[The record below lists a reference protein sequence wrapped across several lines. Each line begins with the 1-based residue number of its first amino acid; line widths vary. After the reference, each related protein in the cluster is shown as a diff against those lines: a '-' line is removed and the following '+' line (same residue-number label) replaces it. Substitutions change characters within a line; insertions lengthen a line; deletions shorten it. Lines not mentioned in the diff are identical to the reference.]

1 VGDYELHADYDRD
14 GRLTTKAAEYR
25 LRNQEPGAIVVPNLD
40 ADRRRLPARAS
51 GGPRTRAPQTQ
62 DPEKP
67 LPPLPVTRDRDQP
80 VRLAIDDELLPLT
93 VRTNK
98 ASAPA
103 GSQFF
108 LRVKG
113 RARIHVELFDER
125 GAILKHTTGD
135 QDEIPIT
142 PAAAGKDLK
151 LRLEVQAPAGTPAGR
166 SAGAQSILDTH
177 FNPDSDTEDDAAF
190 SIEIRSRDPSGS
202 ETLHDTGLFTIA
214 PMIVVDNA
222 APAMRVYIANNWGT
236 WPSVS
241 EVSEA
246 LDGMRVELI
255 DVPYEASGGD
265 DWLQDHMQHSVVQ
278 GADGYR
284 QVLIHLPRTRNSN
297 ITGGSDDVNLEQF
310 VSSHFA
316 SRNVGVFDDLWKRS
330 FAFRDKS
337 GRAQRISFRGSRVL
351 INSMRR
357 VTKIHAALAGLL
369 TRMDPAGTVEFPD
382 RWSAAR
388 RVLDSRLRQA
398 RAGLGKQPPGPRR
411 VSRDEIA
418 AIEAQIAGV
427 DQQLPFDLEGISL
440 PLDGGSTAVSD
451 DTADKLFVRLD
462 QAHGAFN
469 YGGNIEA
476 SPPLEQAKLG
486 KLVIGNARFPD
497 EDLMDPDLL
506 RLLHQQNK
514 QPLVEINTGWLDVGH
529 VDEVIGFAPDP
540 GQRGGF
546 AILHASSILAMR
558 LLELARERY
567 VSGLPADHPQANN
580 DISPLRESTRLTMD
594 GTHPVT
600 RLFRGKLWPHRHEER
615 SDAGVPAVSEP
626 PRIHQAIARLGFDE
640 VRYRPGPGPLRWYLA
655 DATVREILACE
666 RTSNA
671 ESTNTFIEAIFLT
684 PIVERMKKEFP
695 RARMFAVPVL
705 FDRVDSTAPWSRDAR
720 QIRTSAYTP
729 SVVNFQPVNGRLLV
743 PRPYGPRMLVD
754 DAREVLAKAFDEQ
767 GLPRAVRRLTS
778 SFIRRRKLTTGVY
791 WITAT
796 DLEESKVTRTGVRNL
811 NSPDDLVE
819 QFRDSF
825 PGVSREDIKKRIVNA
840 NRGNF
845 DGVGRWKDEEGALK
859 FVIADDMLDLFE
871 TYVELVAAE
880 LDVPLFWIDAWHY
893 HVHLGGLHCGTNI
906 LRLPRPRSLPDVWTV
921 KGVNRLRRLS

>member
-14 GRLTTKAAEYR
+14 GRLTTRAAEYR
-25 LRNQEPGAIVVPNLD
+25 LRNQKPGAIVVPNLD
-40 ADRRRLPARAS
+40 ADRRRLPAQAT

-62 DPEKP
+62 DPDKP

-80 VRLAIDDELLPLT
+80 VRLAIDDELLPLI

-98 ASAPA
+98 ASAPLD
-103 GSQFF
+103 SQFF
-108 LRVKG
+108 LRVNG
-113 RARIHVELFDER
+113 RAKIHVELFDER
-125 GAILKHTTGD
+125 GNILKRSSGQND
-135 QDEIPIT
+135 VPIT
-142 PAAAGKDLK
+142 PAPQGNDLK

-166 SAGAQSILDTH
+166 ATGAQSILDTH
-177 FNPDSDTEDDAAF
+177 FDPASNTEDEAAF
-190 SIEIRSRDPSGS
+190 SIELRSRDAAGT
-202 ETLHDTGLFTIA
+202 ETLHDSGLFTIA
-214 PMIVVDNA
+214 PMILVDNA
-222 APAMRVYIANNWGT
+222 APAMRLYIANNWGT
-236 WPSVS
+236 WPSVF

-246 LDGMRVELI
+246 LDGTRVELI
-255 DVPYEASGGD
+255 DVPFEASGGD
-265 DWLQDHMQHSVVQ
+265 DWLQDHVQHSVVQ

-330 FAFRDKS
+330 FAFKDKS

-351 INSMRR
+351 VNSMRR
-357 VTKIHAALAGLL
+357 VTKIHGALAGLL
-369 TRMDPAGTVEFPD
+369 ARMDPARKIEFPD
-382 RWSAAR
+382 RWSLVR
-388 RVLDSRLRQA
+388 RALTDELQLVRVNSR
-398 RAGLGKQPPGPRR
+398 KQQPGPRR
-411 VSRDEIA
+411 VTKEEIA
-418 AIEAQIAGV
+418 AIEAQIEGV
-427 DQQLPFDLEGISL
+427 DQQLPFDADGISL
-440 PLDGGSTAVSD
+440 PLDGGPTVVSD
-451 DTADKLFVRLD
+451 DTVDKLFVRLD

-476 SPPLEQAKLG
+476 SPPVEQARLG

-497 EDLMDPDLL
+497 SDLMDPDLL
-506 RLLHQQNK
+506 RLFHQQNK
-514 QPLVEINTGWLDVGH
+514 QPIVEINTGWLDVGH

-540 GQRGGF
+540 GQRSGF

-558 LLELARERY
+558 LLEFARERY

-580 DISPLRESTRLTMD
+580 EISALRESTRLTIE

-600 RLFRGKLWPHRHEER
+600 RLFRGKLWPHKHEAY

-655 DATVREILACE
+655 DATVREILLCE

-684 PIVERMKKEFP
+684 PIVDRMKKEFP

-705 FDRVDSTAPWSRDAR
+705 FDRVDSTAPWSEDAR
-720 QIRTSAYTP
+720 RIRTSAYTP

-754 DAREVLAKAFDEQ
+754 DAREVLAKAFEEQ
-767 GLPRAVRRLTS
+767 GLPRAVRRLTP
-778 SFIRRRKLTTGVY
+778 SFIRQRKLKTGIY

-796 DLEESKVTRTGVRNL
+796 DLEESKVTKTGVRNL
-811 NSPDDLVE
+811 INPDDLVE
-819 QFRDSF
+819 QFSDSF
-825 PGVSREDIKKRIVNA
+825 PGVSREEIKKRIVTA
-840 NRGNF
+840 NRSNF
-845 DGVGRWKDEEGALK
+845 DAVGRWKDEEGALK
-859 FVIADDMLDLFE
+859 FVIADDMVDLFE

-893 HVHLGGLHCGTNI
+893 HVHLGALHCGTNI
-906 LRLPRPRSLPDVWTV
+906 LRSPRRGSLPDVWKV
-921 KGVNRLRRLS
+921 DGVNALQRLP